1 MRPLALVT
9 GASSGIGRA
18 LALRLARAG
27 YDLVLV
33 SRDEARLREVAAQAG
48 VPCRLIAQ
56 DLAAPDAAARVV
68 ERLEGAEVDVLVNN
82 AGFGLH
88 GDFADTELAAEKAMI
103 ETQVVAPVAL
113 TKLLLPGM
121 KARGRGRILNVGS
134 VYSYGPAPHQ
144 AIYGATKA
152 FLLSFS
158 AALRGELVGTGVTVT
173 ALLPGLTR
181 TEFHSRAGIGA
192 KGLKGMPADEVAEA
206 GYRAMEAGKAVVITG
221 GLNKV
226 FVLLYRA
233 LPLSAYLRLMAVIN
247 RLRGL
252 KPR

>member
-1 MRPLALVT
+1 MRPVALVT

-18 LALRLARAG
+18 LALRLARGG

-33 SRDEARLREVAAQAG
+33 SRDEKRLKEVAAEAG
-48 VPCRLIAQ
+48 VSCRIVTEDLSKPGAAQ
-56 DLAAPDAAARVV
+56 RIAAP
-68 ERLEGAEVDVLVNN
+68 VDVLVNN

-88 GDFADTELAAEKAMI
+88 GDFSQTDLAQEQAMI
-103 ETQVVAPVAL
+103 QTHVVALVEL
-113 TKLLLPGM
+113 TKLVLPGM
-121 KARGRGRILNVGS
+121 LERGKGRILNVGS

-158 AALRGELVGTGVTVT
+158 NALYGELAGTGVTVT

-181 TEFHSRAGIGA
+181 TEFHERAGIGA
-192 KGLKGMPADEVAEA
+192 KRLKGMSAEDVAEA
-206 GYRAMEAGKAVVITG
+206 GVAAMLAGKPVVITG
-221 GLNKV
+221 FPNKV
-226 FVLLYRA
+226 YVLLYRL
-233 LPLSAYLRLMAVIN
+233 LPAAAFSRLMRLIN

-252 KPR
+252 KPAR

>member
-1 MRPLALVT
+1 VRPLALVT

-27 YDLVLV
+27 HDLVLV
-33 SRDEARLREVAAQAG
+33 SRDEARLRDVAAASG

-56 DLAAPDAAARVV
+56 DLAAPDAARRIV
-68 ERLEGAEVDVLVNN
+68 ERLDGAAVDVLVNN

-88 GDFADTELAAEKAMI
+88 GDFAGTDLAAERAMI
-103 ETQVVAPVAL
+103 QTQAVAPMEL
-113 TKLLLPGM
+113 TKMLLPGM
-121 KARGRGRILNVGS
+121 IARRRGRILNVGS

-158 AALRGELVGTGVTVT
+158 AALRGELEGSGVTVT
-173 ALLPGLTR
+173 ALLPGLTQ
-181 TEFHSRAGIGA
+181 TEFHQRAGIAA
-192 KGLKGMPADEVAEA
+192 KRMKAMSSEDVADAAYRGLEA
-206 GYRAMEAGKAVVITG
+206 GRAVVITG
-221 GLNKV
+221 ATGRI
-226 FVLLYRA
+226 FVLLYRL
-233 LPLSAYLRLMAVIN
+233 LPMAAYLRLMAGIN